1 MSSAKVNTA
10 ANFSRGGGSDGTM
23 DKLRRMNRLP
33 QIDDHIKFY
42 ENVVVDE
49 RGVPREEIALDSHG
63 EFVDAAY
70 ELPEGWRKLNHKYFV
85 DGEMME
91 ESLTSFIHH
100 FHAPFDDIKE
110 STRLAREAKPGSKYF
125 GKTRDEILQV
135 WAERRW
141 RGQDMHAY
149 LEAFYNDC
157 HDPND
162 ARAKDPSFAHF
173 LRFHQEFV
181 IGNDLVPFRTE
192 LRNFDFYE
200 YSSTGLAATRQSFR
214 KHKLLCGTADMLYIR
229 RVDIGHPE
237 RGCNVILVD
246 WKFLNKM
253 WTQGFGGAKMYAPF
267 QDLDDCNLC
276 HYQVQL
282 NGYWYMAERQTPLVV
297 TEAYIADFGEDN
309 PIYMLYPVCNLQ
321 KEIRVAIQMRRE
333 EHLRTTLL
341 RRESVLHELL
351 DEVVLQRQADELS
364 ANAEKRLRAKINEIW
379 KVDLDALPFIEEL
392 RGKQRRT
399 LHAECEESEKLQTN
413 IADFFA
419 PKKRA
424 KK

>member
-1 MSSAKVNTA
+1 
-10 ANFSRGGGSDGTM
+10 
-23 DKLRRMNRLP
+23 
-33 QIDDHIKFY
+33 
-42 ENVVVDE
+42 
-49 RGVPREEIALDSHG
+49 
-63 EFVDAAY
+63 
-70 ELPEGWRKLNHKYFV
+70 
-85 DGEMME
+85 
-91 ESLTSFIHH
+91 
-100 FHAPFDDIKE
+100 
-110 STRLAREAKPGSKYF
+110 
-125 GKTRDEILQV
+125 
-135 WAERRW
+135 
-141 RGQDMHAY
+141 
-149 LEAFYNDC
+149 
-157 HDPND
+157 
-162 ARAKDPSFAHF
+162 
-173 LRFHQEFV
+173 
-181 IGNDLVPFRTE
+181 
-192 LRNFDFYE
+192 
-200 YSSTGLAATRQSFR
+200 
-214 KHKLLCGTADMLYIR
+214 
-229 RVDIGHPE
+229 
-237 RGCNVILVD
+237 
-246 WKFLNKM
+246 
-253 WTQGFGGAKMYAPF
+253 MYAPF